1 MKLDVKVDDRAVKFL
16 GPAIDEAVRRAVQL
30 VGHEAR
36 NQLLVNLQSRILKV
50 RSGGLINSWSGHVP
64 DAESD
69 GKGGWRTSL
78 ASNIAYAAI
87 HEFGGD
93 VVMKDKYLTIPTQE
107 AVDRVPYSERTA
119 SRVISDPGLAGCV
132 STFFI
137 RTASGGVIMGKLGG
151 KSKPIPLF
159 ILRERVHIPARRYIT
174 LSIQQIAS
182 RVPGI
187 VRTAVADAIRDKAG
201 GGAA

>member
-1 MKLDVKVDDRAVKFL
+1 MKLDIKIDDRAVKFL

-30 VGHEAR
+30 VGHEAQ
-36 NQLLVNLQSRILKV
+36 NQLLINLQSRILKV

-93 VVMKDKYLTIPTQE
+93 IEMKDKYLTIPTQE
-107 AVDRVPYSERTA
+107 AVDRISYSERTA
-119 SRVISDPGLAGCV
+119 SRSA
-132 STFFI
+132 
-137 RTASGGVIMGKLGG
+137 
-151 KSKPIPLF
+151 
-159 ILRERVHIPARRYIT
+159 
-174 LSIQQIAS
+174 
-182 RVPGI
+182 
-187 VRTAVADAIRDKAG
+187 
-201 GGAA
+201 